1 MEDEEECGDG
11 DNKVRKLNCMKPLG
25 VNRNGVNDTFK
36 NKRHYAITTML
47 SQALNFAE
55 PKVSEDQ
62 IEFH

>member
-36 NKRHYAITTML
+36 NKRHCAD
-47 SQALNFAE
+47 S
-55 PKVSEDQ
+55 
-62 IEFH
+62 H